1 MSTKKQKE
9 ELITRKYR
17 KRSRSGQLFYSVMKN
32 KGSLVGFIIFCI
44 IMLTFIASLF
54 ISYSSMSTTSAAN
67 RILPPSGQFPFGT
80 DNLGRNL
87 FLRIV
92 YGARYSVTIGFG
104 CTALSLF
111 FGVLIGAVSGFY
123 GGTVDNIIMR
133 VTDVISSIPGMLFTM
148 VIMTAFGQSLGN
160 MIFAMGINGI
170 TMYVRITRASVL
182 SVRGNEFV
190 EAAKAIG
197 ISNFRTIYT
206 QVLPNGMAPII
217 ITVTTGIGMTIMAA
231 SGLSFIGFGVPPPL
245 PEWGGLVS
253 SGRAYLRTAPW
264 ISAFPG
270 IAIMLVT
277 LSFNMLGD
285 GLRTALDPKQK
296 R

>member
-1 MSTKKQKE
+1 MSGRTNKKD
-9 ELITRKYR
+9 LITRKYR
-17 KRSRSGQLFYSVMKN
+17 KRSSSGQLFYSVMKN
-32 KGSLVGFIIFCI
+32 KGSLVGFVIICI
-44 IMLTFIASLF
+44 ILLTFVAALF
-54 ISYSSMSTTSAAN
+54 ISYNSMAATSAAN
-67 RILPPSGQFPFGT
+67 RIQPPSLEFPFGT

-92 YGARYSVTIGFG
+92 YGARYSVTIGFA
-104 CTALSLF
+104 CTFLSLF

-123 GGTVDNIIMR
+123 GGLVDNIIMR
-133 VTDVISSIPGMLFTM
+133 IADVISSIPGMLFTM

-160 MIFAMGINGI
+160 MIFAMGVNGI

-182 SVRGNEFV
+182 AVRGNEFV
-190 EAAKAIG
+190 EASKAMG
-197 ISNFRTIYT
+197 ISNFRIIYT
-206 QVLPNGMAPII
+206 EVLPNGMAPII

-270 IAIMLVT
+270 VAIMLVT

>member
-1 MSTKKQKE
+1 MSRQKE
-9 ELITRKYR
+9 QLITRKYR
-17 KRSRSGQLFYSVMKN
+17 KRSSTGQLFHTVMKN
-32 KGSLVGFIIFCI
+32 KGSLVGFVIICI
-44 IMLTFIASLF
+44 IIATFFAALF
-54 ISYSSMSTTSAAN
+54 INYADMAKTSAAN
-67 RILPPSGQFPFGT
+67 ITMPPSSKYPFGT

-87 FLRIV
+87 LLRII
-92 YGARYSVTIGFG
+92 YGARYSVTIGFA
-104 CTALSLF
+104 CTFLSLF
-111 FGVLIGAVSGFY
+111 FGILIGAVSGFY
-123 GGTVDNIIMR
+123 GGLADIIIMR
-133 VTDVISSIPGMLFTM
+133 ITDVISSIPGMLFTM

-160 MIFAMGINGI
+160 MIFAMGLNGI

-182 SVRGNEFV
+182 AVRGNEFV
-190 EAAKAIG
+190 EASKAMG
-197 ISNFRTIYT
+197 IANLRIIYT
-206 QVLPNGMAPII
+206 EVLPNGMAPII

-264 ISAFPG
+264 ISGFPG

>member
-1 MSTKKQKE
+1 MSRPGKKD

-17 KRSRSGQLFYSVMKN
+17 KRSQTGQLFYTVMRN
-32 KGSLVGFIIFCI
+32 KGSLVGFVIICI
-44 IMLTFIASLF
+44 ILATFFSAFF
-54 ISYSSMSTTSAAN
+54 ISYNSMAATSAAN
-67 RILPPSGQFPFGT
+67 RIQPPSWQFPFGT

-92 YGARYSVTIGFG
+92 YGARYSVTIGFA
-104 CTALSLF
+104 CTFLSLF

-123 GGTVDNIIMR
+123 GGFVDNVIMR
-133 VTDVISSIPGMLFTM
+133 ITDVISSVPGMLFTM

-182 SVRGNEFV
+182 AVRSNEFV
-190 EAAKAIG
+190 EASKAIG
-197 ISNFRTIYT
+197 VSNFEIIYGE
-206 QVLPNGMAPII
+206 VLPNGMAPII

-231 SGLSFIGFGVPPPL
+231 AGLSFIGFGVPPPL

-270 IAIMLVT
+270 LAIMLVT
-277 LSFNMLGD
+277 LSFNMMGD